1 MGAALFFSI
10 GLLVLLSIPIITAMF
25 AKRMGRSPWIWF
37 FLGILLPG
45 LASFIIFLLP
55 DLSKKTDMR
64 NESLRFEKETDPLS

>member
-25 AKRMGRSPWIWF
+25 AKRMGRRPLVWF

-45 LASFIIFLLP
+45 IASLIIFLLP
-55 DLSKKTDMR
+55 DLSEKDKKD
-64 NESLRFEKETDPLS
+64 